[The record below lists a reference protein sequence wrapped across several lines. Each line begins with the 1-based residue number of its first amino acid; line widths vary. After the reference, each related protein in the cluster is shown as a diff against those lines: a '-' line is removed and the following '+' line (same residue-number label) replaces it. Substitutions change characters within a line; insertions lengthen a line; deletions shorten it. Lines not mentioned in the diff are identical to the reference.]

1 MLGRYI
7 LLAGRIAIAVPRV
20 QAGMPFLTFD
30 LGYVVRLTT
39 THLVKSVTFHKR
51 EQYDM
56 VLYKV
61 KYKMVMCVFMVE
73 NLLGTDLSVS
83 LDLSELTSGRG
94 VLTLCEKW
102 MF

>member
-1 MLGRYI
+1 
-7 LLAGRIAIAVPRV
+7 
-20 QAGMPFLTFD
+20 MPFPTFG
-30 LGYVVRLTT
+30 LGYVVRHSLTAT
-39 THLVKSVTFHKR
+39 RLVKSVTFHKR
-51 EQYDM
+51 EKCDR

-61 KYKMVMCVFMVE
+61 KYKMVMCVFVVE

-94 VLTLCEKW
+94 GLALCEKW